1 MTETREKYKKK
12 MDYRKKTIV
21 LCYLKHCLEFVPRG
35 FPAIFL
41 LSCQFQLALH
51 TNDKKKE
58 LRFFIS
64 FDLNTNAATLCWPQ
78 IVCATQYKKD
88 EKKIEHFHPFGLDV
102 CVCRVIVE

>member
-1 MTETREKYKKK
+1 MLSQALLRICTPRVSSHFSAILSISVSLAYK
-12 MDYRKKTIV
+12 R
-21 LCYLKHCLEFVPRG
+21 H
-35 FPAIFL
+35 
-41 LSCQFQLALH
+41 
-51 TNDKKKE
+51 KKE

-88 EKKIEHFHPFGLDV
+88 EQKIEHFHPFGLDV